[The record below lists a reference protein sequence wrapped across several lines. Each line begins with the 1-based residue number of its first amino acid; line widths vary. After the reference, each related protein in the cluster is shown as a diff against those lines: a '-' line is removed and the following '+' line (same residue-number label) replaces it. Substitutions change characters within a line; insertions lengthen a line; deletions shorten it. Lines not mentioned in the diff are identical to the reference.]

1 MQVSRRS
8 PPPLTFSIHSRTVQ
22 FLSNWHYNALESMT
36 MTNPDLSHS
45 QAALRVFVVCDQSDT
60 APIWG
65 YMIREKG
72 LVAILET
79 SVQRAMGRAVED
91 IPDLIII
98 DVNAS
103 HEERIALCNKFRS
116 LSSSPILLFLPANN
130 EAEILEAYDAGVDEC
145 VIKPISPAIF
155 LAKIAAWSRRS
166 WTEPMSPRRTSKL
179 RLDPSR
185 RSAVGEKDED
195 IRLTNLEFRLLHL
208 LMSRPGYVFQSE
220 DIIQTVW
227 GSQRQND
234 QSLLKNMIYRLR
246 KKLEEEAGET
256 NLIQTWPGGYSF
268 QED

>member
-1 MQVSRRS
+1 
-8 PPPLTFSIHSRTVQ
+8 
-22 FLSNWHYNALESMT
+22 
-36 MTNPDLSHS
+36 
-45 QAALRVFVVCDQSDT
+45 
-60 APIWG
+60 
-65 YMIREKG
+65 MIREKG

-79 SVQRAMGRAVED
+79 SVPRAMGRAVED

-103 HEERIALCNKFRS
+103 RQDRMTLCKKFRA
-116 LSSSPILLFLPANN
+116 LSSSPILLFLPSNN

-145 VIKPISPAIF
+145 VVKPISPAIF

-166 WTEPMSPRRTSKL
+166 WTEPMTPRQTNKL
-179 RLDPSR
+179 RLDPAR
-185 RSAVGEKDED
+185 RSAISDSGTDV
-195 IRLTNLEFRLLHL
+195 RLTNLEFRLLHL
-208 LMSRPGYVFQSE
+208 LMSRPGYIFQSE

-227 GSQRQND
+227 GSQREND

>member
-1 MQVSRRS
+1 MTIASS
-8 PPPLTFSIHSRTVQ
+8 FENPP
-22 FLSNWHYNALESMT
+22 
-36 MTNPDLSHS
+36 MTNPDPSNS
-45 QAALRVFVVCDQSDT
+45 QAALRVFIVCDQTDT

-103 HEERIALCNKFRS
+103 HAERIALCKKFRA
-116 LSSSPILLFLPANN
+116 LSSSPILLFLPTNN
-130 EAEILEAYDAGVDEC
+130 EIEILEAYEAGVDEC
-145 VIKPISPAIF
+145 VIKPISPSIF
-155 LAKIAAWSRRS
+155 VAKIAAWSRRS

-185 RSAVGEKDED
+185 RSAINESGVDV
-195 IRLTNLEFRLLHL
+195 RLTNLEFRLLHL
-208 LMSRPGYVFQSE
+208 LMSRPGFVFKSE

-227 GSQRQND
+227 GSQREKD
-234 QSLLKNMIYRLR
+234 QSLLKNMVYRLR

>member
-1 MQVSRRS
+1 MKEKAPMSTIVSS
-8 PPPLTFSIHSRTVQ
+8 P
-22 FLSNWHYNALESMT
+22 
-36 MTNPDLSHS
+36 S
-45 QAALRVFVVCDQSDT
+45 QAALRVFVVCDQTDT

-65 YMIREKG
+65 YIIREKG

-103 HEERIALCNKFRS
+103 HQERIALCKKFRA
-116 LSSSPILLFLPANN
+116 LSNSPILLFLPANN

-145 VIKPISPAIF
+145 VVKPISPSIF
-155 LAKIAAWSRRS
+155 LAKVAAWSRRS
-166 WTEPMSPRRTSKL
+166 WSEPMSSRRTNKL
-179 RLDPSR
+179 RLDPSH
-185 RSAVGEKDED
+185 RSAIGRSGQEV
-195 IRLTNLEFRLLHL
+195 RLTNLEFRLLHL
-208 LMSRPGYVFQSE
+208 LMSRPGYVFKSE

-227 GSQRQND
+227 ETQREND
-234 QSLLKNMIYRLR
+234 QALLKNMVYRLR
-246 KKLEEEAGET
+246 KKLEEEAEET

>member
-1 MQVSRRS
+1 MLANDPAS
-8 PPPLTFSIHSRTVQ
+8 PP
-22 FLSNWHYNALESMT
+22 
-36 MTNPDLSHS
+36 
-45 QAALRVFVVCDQSDT
+45 QAALRVFVVCDQTDT

-103 HEERIALCNKFRS
+103 HGERIALCKKFRA
-116 LSSSPILLFLPANN
+116 LSGSPILLFLPANN
-130 EAEILEAYDAGVDEC
+130 EAEILEAYEAGVDEC
-145 VIKPISPAIF
+145 MVKPISPAIF

-166 WTEPMSPRRTSKL
+166 WSEPMSPRRTNKL
-179 RLDPSR
+179 RLDPSH
-185 RSAVGEKDED
+185 RSAIGSPGVEV
-195 IRLTNLEFRLLHL
+195 RLTNLEFRLLHL
-208 LMSRPGYVFQSE
+208 LMSRPGYVFKSE

-227 GSQRQND
+227 GTQREND
-234 QSLLKNMIYRLR
+234 QALLKNMVYRLR